1 MFTGRQLAKYCEDV
15 FRAGWV
21 YWYGTV
27 GYKCSQSLYNSKKK
41 QYPSHYTA
49 DRTTGY
55 MKDIAQGRMCA
66 DCVGLIKSFFWS
78 GGQLGGA
85 SKYASNGCPD
95 VSANGMIALCP
106 QTGAIKTIPDE
117 PGLVV
122 WKSGHIGVYIGGGYT
137 IEMRGFAYDCVK
149 RRVTDGPWTKWGRL
163 PKGMIEYGEGTT
175 SSVTPQSGATPSPE
189 GEGKETAAAGTSSGA
204 DAPPDAR
211 RLARACDPP
220 EGKAFGDTEQIGERE
235 LRNGCVGEDVRQ
247 MQIKLITLGFS
258 CGRWGADG
266 EFGDCT
272 EMAVEDFQRAQ
283 CLKVSG
289 VYDSATRAE
298 LENAMEVASEAG
310 LPGEH
315 PRTVRIQ
322 GGNCYVRSAPNTTT
336 GKKLGVVYNG
346 DELPYGG
353 VTSDDGWNL
362 VEYKGKNGW
371 VSGKY
376 SVLI

>member
-49 DRTTGY
+49 DRTSGY

-163 PKGMIEYGEGTT
+163 PKGMISYGE
-175 SSVTPQSGATPSPE
+175 A
-189 GEGKETAAAGTSSGA
+189 AAAGTDSLSQPAADSSLGEGA
-204 DAPPDAR
+204 
-211 RLARACDPP
+211 
-220 EGKAFGDTEQIGERE
+220 IGERE

-362 VEYKGKNGW
+362 VEYKNGNGW

-376 SVLI
+376 SVLV

>member
-204 DAPPDAR
+204 GAPPERSAR
-211 RLARACDPP
+211 PTAAP
-220 EGKAFGDTEQIGERE
+220 EGKAFGETEQIGERE